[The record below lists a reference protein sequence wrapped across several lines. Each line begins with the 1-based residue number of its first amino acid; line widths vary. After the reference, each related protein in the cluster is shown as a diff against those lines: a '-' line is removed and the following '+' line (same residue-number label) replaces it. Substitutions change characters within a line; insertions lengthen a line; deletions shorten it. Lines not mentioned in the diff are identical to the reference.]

1 MNIFF
6 PQNKKSNLFRRFH
19 GGCFSLFCRT
29 QPPFQMSLS
38 VSPFIIGFAWQ
49 GLISERGTHTHT
61 HSYSLSH
68 TQTHTHT
75 HVVPIASR
83 CLASLRRSKGGEKSS
98 GHQNCSAAT
107 FFIILHFFLENETK
121 TFENKIPNMFSSY
134 LQLER

>member
-1 MNIFF
+1 MEDVFHSF
-6 PQNKKSNLFRRFH
+6 VAHNLHSKCPCLFLH
-19 GGCFSLFCRT
+19 SSLG
-29 QPPFQMSLS
+29 SHD
-38 VSPFIIGFAWQ
+38 
-49 GLISERGTHTHT
+49 RGSYQKEAHTHT